1 LAASGKDVVKRS
13 PIYRWAHATALLAV
27 ALFSF
32 AYAQATVMQA
42 AGDRPGTT
50 MVPCPEMGMMQV
62 DADHGVPAGKSQK
75 ACPFCAAA
83 SHAPL
88 CSQVAPIPQS
98 VAAAWTAYASLR
110 PLGPR
115 GPPAREPKARGPPT
129 PILTT

>member
-1 LAASGKDVVKRS
+1 MLRRS
-13 PIYRWAHATALLAV
+13 PIYRSAYAAALLAV

-32 AYAQATVMQA
+32 AFAQSTVMQA
-42 AGDRPGTT
+42 AGDMPGMT

-62 DADHGVPAGKSQK
+62 NADHVVPAGKSRT

-83 SHAPL
+83 SFAPL

-98 VAAAWTAYASLR
+98 VAVAWTAYATFR

-129 PILTT
+129 PIQTI